1 MIKMQLC
8 HTITRFNIF
17 LTTETKIIWSLNSH
31 THTRWYLQKIAFW
44 ISAPQLV
51 SQEVQLVVH
60 WEGSSGKTEHS
71 ILAVLPGQETVS
83 EKKKIMINE
92 FYTHLPT
99 DREVDNLHFFKGNTH
114 VKLLTEESSSRFM
127 RHVPFPFLPF
137 IKVCGFCFLV
147 ASLLSLTSVPASL
160 FSLTPRSW
168 WIPNFSHGPCNGPF
182 WWLPLPIYPYN
193 TARQTS

>member
-1 MIKMQLC
+1 MKSK
-8 HTITRFNIF
+8 
-17 LTTETKIIWSLNSH
+17 LTH
-31 THTRWYLQKIAFW
+31 THQ
-44 ISAPQLV
+44 
-51 SQEVQLVVH
+51 VVLT
-60 WEGSSGKTEHS
+60 KNS
-71 ILAVLPGQETVS
+71 ILDFSTTAGVPGGAIGGALGGIVRQNWTFHFSCVAWS
-83 EKKKIMINE
+83 GNCFGKKKIMINE